1 MAWESFEF
9 GAILATQ
16 DSHRHLSG
24 QKAQDLACRDL
35 PIMTAVGRGRG
46 QPPWPPWPWRC
57 AELEMMADPEMAE
70 DCGENS
76 EFLEAGDV
84 SQLFTARRVMESP
97 ETWCQARR
105 WRRKVDA
112 GVKRAVRKM
121 LEM

>member
-1 MAWESFEF
+1 MGRESFEF

-35 PIMTAVGRGRG
+35 PIVTAVGPGRG
-46 QPPWPPWPWRC
+46 WPPWPLWRC
-57 AELEMMADPEMAE
+57 AGPEMMADPEMAE

-76 EFLEAGDV
+76 ESLEAGDV
-84 SQLFTARRVMESP
+84 SQLFPARRVMESP
-97 ETWCQARR
+97 EKWCQARR

-121 LEM
+121 LEL